1 MVCIGNA
8 GRMLHSDPSLLRVHF
23 KHRLLLRFV
32 WLSDTLGSASSA
44 AGSPPPGLW
53 SCASSPAAHG
63 EAQG

>member
-23 KHRLLLRFV
+23 KHRLLLSFV

-44 AGSPPPGLW
+44 AGSPSRLW
-53 SCASSPAAHG
+53 SCASSHAAHG
-63 EAQG
+63 EALG